1 MNIIGR
7 ITLTQHLSF
16 LMVKVTLRAHII
28 LYDVIQSVLN
38 DSNGTSYFIE
48 KIFFFIFT
56 SLARQIYCMLKQS
69 K

>member
-38 DSNGTSYFIE
+38 DSNGTSHFIE
-48 KIFFFIFT
+48 KIFFFF
-56 SLARQIYCMLKQS
+56 LHH
-69 K
+69 

>member
-1 MNIIGR
+1 MNVIGR

-38 DSNGTSYFIE
+38 DSNGTSHFIE
-48 KIFFFIFT
+48 KIFFFLHFYIISQT
-56 SLARQIYCMLKQS
+56 DILHVKTN
-69 K
+69 

>member
-38 DSNGTSYFIE
+38 DSNGTSHFIE
-48 KIFFFIFT
+48 KIFFSIFT

>member
-38 DSNGTSYFIE
+38 DSNGTSHFIE
-48 KIFFFIFT
+48 KIFFFYFYIISQT
-56 SLARQIYCMLKQS
+56 DILHVKT